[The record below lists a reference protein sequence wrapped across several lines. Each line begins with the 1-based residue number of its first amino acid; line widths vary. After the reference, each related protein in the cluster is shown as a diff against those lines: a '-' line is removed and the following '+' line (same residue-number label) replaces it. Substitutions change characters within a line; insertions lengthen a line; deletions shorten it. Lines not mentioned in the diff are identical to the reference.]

1 MQPGIPTSKKGNF
14 DSEMNPLS
22 GIPIA
27 YIKET
32 KASMAIEREW
42 RVEQEFRAFTS
53 RNSPVGLL
61 GWRFQFDSNN
71 DCYSATVKLRQQK

>member
-1 MQPGIPTSKKGNF
+1 MQPGIPISKKGNF

-32 KASMAIEREW
+32 KASMAINPL
-42 RVEQEFRAFTS
+42 FTNFYS
-53 RNSPVGLL
+53 VCIIRGRIRN
-61 GWRFQFDSNN
+61 R
-71 DCYSATVKLRQQK
+71 